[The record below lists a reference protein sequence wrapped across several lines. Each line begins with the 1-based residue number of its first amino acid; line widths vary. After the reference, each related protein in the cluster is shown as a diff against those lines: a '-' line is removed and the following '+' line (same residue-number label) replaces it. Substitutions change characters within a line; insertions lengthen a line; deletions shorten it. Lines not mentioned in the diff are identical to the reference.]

1 MLSLQNIISV
11 PALILPFYLANAA
24 PLPDAQAPSN
34 DQASLQGN
42 LFAFSAPSI
51 SNTLPLK
58 VGSYPSLPFS
68 SPKTNNHT
76 ANTSLPAPTDLT
88 LKYITIGHGVQNY
101 TCPPN
106 NSAATPTAIGALATL
121 YDITSLALLSPDLI
135 SQLPPLAAS
144 LPLTSSFIVPNT
156 PLFLDNIGTFPVL
169 GGHFF
174 AADATPIFDLFT
186 AGARIASKVVKKINA
201 PAESNTRLEGT
212 GAVQW
217 LALEAKQGANGTVGL
232 SQVFR
237 VDTAGGNPPATCAGI
252 EGVVSVPYAAAYH
265 FYE

>member
-11 PALILPFYLANAA
+11 SALMLPFYFADAA
-24 PLPDAQAPSN
+24 PLPDTPAPAN

-42 LFAFSAPSI
+42 LFAFSTPSI

-58 VGSYPSLPFS
+58 V
-68 SPKTNNHT
+68 

-106 NSAATPTAIGALATL
+106 NSAATPVAIGALATL
-121 YDITSLALLSPDLI
+121 YDITPLALLSPDLV

-144 LPLTSSFIVPNT
+144 LSLTSSFILPNT
-156 PLFLDNIGTFPVL
+156 PLFLDNIGTFPEL
-169 GGHFF
+169 GRHFF
-174 AADATPIFDLFT
+174 AADATPVFDLFA
-186 AGARIASKVVKKINA
+186 AGARINSKVVKKINA
-201 PAESNTRLEGT
+201 PAESDKGLEGT

-217 LALEAKQGANGTVGL
+217 LALEAEPGVNGTVGL

-237 VDTAGGNPPATCAGI
+237 VDTAGGNPPSSCAGI